1 VEAARLRRRA
11 PAPPP
16 VGVGHDQTGEPDLK
30 DAEEQVVSPGLT
42 DEVADTDEDV
52 EDATPRLS
60 QRTRGKG
67 ATAETTIIR
76 AGMVTTTAA
85 MRSEPWLTSNG
96 PMLPAL
102 ISASSPG
109 RKKESRSA

>member
-1 VEAARLRRRA
+1 MMVMPSFSA
-11 PAPPP
+11 
-16 VGVGHDQTGEPDLK
+16 DD
-30 DAEEQVVSPGLT
+30 QVVSPGLT
-42 DEVADTDEDV
+42 DEVADTDEYV
-52 EDATPRLS
+52 KDAHSEAELADE
-60 QRTRGKG
+60 GKG
-67 ATAETTIIR
+67 TAAETTIIG

-109 RKKESRSA
+109 R